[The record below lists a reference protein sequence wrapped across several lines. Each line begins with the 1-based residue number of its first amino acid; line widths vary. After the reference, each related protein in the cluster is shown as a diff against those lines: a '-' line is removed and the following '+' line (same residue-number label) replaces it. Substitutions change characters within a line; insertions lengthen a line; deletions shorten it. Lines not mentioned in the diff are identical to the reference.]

1 MPWYYTRQYLEV
13 KLQAG
18 KAGEL
23 YYKIFGNTALFDKGV
38 CFLKLD
44 YKEFSK
50 ITADFIEERQK
61 KLDIG
66 TRGKIKDNT

>member
-1 MPWYYTRQYLEV
+1 M

-66 TRGKIKDNT
+66 MSLIFSIVKMIYTESVPKV